1 MYDISTWV
9 INSFLIA
16 TMLKLPV
23 KKEMELF
30 WVAGAPVKQWQ
41 FREVMRPGSIFNLNV
56 SLEQN
61 YWYHWWKL
69 KKSILHSSFYHFLKK
84 IWVTISVLGL
94 IFFMS
99 KQSRFGFKNEAL
111 KMDFWDSGQNK
122 DIWNQYILR
131 DARLLF
137 HYKFCCLLHDNAF
150 EAHFH

>member
-41 FREVMRPGSIFNLNV
+41 FGEVMRPGSIFNLNV

-69 KKSILHSSFYHFLKK
+69 KKKVSFILP
-84 IWVTISVLGL
+84 ITI
-94 IFFMS
+94 F
-99 KQSRFGFKNEAL
+99 
-111 KMDFWDSGQNK
+111 
-122 DIWNQYILR
+122 
-131 DARLLF
+131 
-137 HYKFCCLLHDNAF
+137 
-150 EAHFH
+150 

>member
-41 FREVMRPGSIFNLNV
+41 FGEVMRPGSIFNLNV

-69 KKSILHSSFYHFLKK
+69 KKSILHSSFYHLLKK
-84 IWVTISVLGL
+84 IWVTLSVW
-94 IFFMS
+94 FVMS

>member
-30 WVAGAPVKQWQ
+30 WVAGAPVKQRQ

-69 KKSILHSSFYHFLKK
+69 KKKYPSFFLLPSFKENPIHPK
-84 IWVTISVLGL
+84 W
-94 IFFMS
+94 
-99 KQSRFGFKNEAL
+99 FGFGFLCQNNPDL
-111 KMDFWDSGQNK
+111 DSKMKLDFWDLGQNK